1 MKINAEQ
8 VFNLQLTR
16 AELTQ
21 LHDILGLQEV
31 LFPWAI
37 AEMRSV
43 FDEFYYR
50 IDGLP
55 AEAAADL
62 VKKDRE
68 REAAAY
74 RRMSHAWEAWES
86 EDLHAELEHLME
98 STGNAP
104 TAVWKLYEALGGPE
118 RSKSRWAQEKLS
130 ADASKAGAT
139 K

>member
-50 IDGLP
+50 IDSP
-55 AEAAADL
+55 APPSSAGSAIAPYP
-62 VKKDRE
+62 
-68 REAAAY
+68 ASY
-74 RRMSHAWEAWES
+74 RCR
-86 EDLHAELEHLME
+86 
-98 STGNAP
+98 
-104 TAVWKLYEALGGPE
+104 
-118 RSKSRWAQEKLS
+118 R
-130 ADASKAGAT
+130 
-139 K
+139 